1 MTQEIALDI
10 IAKVRV
16 SINGKT
22 AHRFGLDQIQ
32 QPTSSRIKDPIT
44 DVSVENPQAHFPAD
58 PSNNT
63 GGERNANI

>member
-22 AHRFGLDQIQ
+22 AHSFGLDQIQ

-44 DVSVENPQAHFPAD
+44 DVSVKNPQAHIPAD